1 MYNKGLFH
9 KWVPKPLSILLIVV
23 LLVPVLTASAI
34 YTGNIADMVGTLGT
48 MSESISLA
56 NNASS
61 IGMAAVF
68 PLLLRTKRYFRSK
81 ELLVGTLVILA
92 FLALVCGTTDD
103 ANIIVVGAFLMG
115 FFKMFTMIELIIP
128 VMGIIGGERWK
139 FYSFFYPIS
148 IGLGQL
154 SAYFTTLYAYN
165 EQWQHVYIISS
176 VVLLLCALIC
186 VIFMH
191 NLRPGKQIPL
201 AGFDWLSV
209 GLFSIAFMS
218 LNYVLVFARQQA
230 WYVSENIQWATV
242 GFVVFLGLFLYR
254 QSISKA
260 PNLPLA
266 IFKKRN
272 VVHALIM
279 IFLMGMFMG
288 SAAMQ
293 SAFTAILGYDN
304 PTNAEL
310 NMAMVPGGIAAAV
323 LGFYWFKNKWAMK
336 GYVLIGFLSFYLYT
350 LIMYFMIAPV
360 IDIEYLLLPN
370 FLRGLGMTV
379 LFIGLGLYGLNDLS
393 MQQTLAVSTVLITI
407 RSFFG
412 TAFFG
417 AIYSWAMYKL
427 QWQNVGDLAVNIDA
441 MVNIN
446 QARGNGMALYG
457 TVQVQAILSAAKE
470 LFGFIL
476 IAGIPVLAYV
486 AVHRFNPVHRRL
498 VIASKIIAWHPVKG
512 YKLHGRK
519 QYIEEAADVAAAAI

>member
-9 KWVPKPLSILLIVV
+9 KWVPKPIMLLLIVI
-23 LLVPVLTASAI
+23 LLVPVLTVSAV
-34 YTGNIADMVGTLGT
+34 YTGNITDMVGTLGT

-56 NNASS
+56 NNASA
-61 IGMAAVF
+61 IGMAAAF

-81 ELLVGTLVILA
+81 ELMVGSLVILA
-92 FLALVCGTTDD
+92 FLALVCGTTDN
-103 ANIIVVGAFLMG
+103 ANIIVVCALLMG
-115 FFKMFTMIELIIP
+115 FFKMFAMIELIIP
-128 VMGIIGGERWK
+128 VMGIIGGERWR
-139 FYSFFYPIS
+139 FYAFFYPIS

-154 SAYFTTLYAYN
+154 SGYFTTLYAYN
-165 EQWQHVYIISS
+165 QQWQHVYIISS
-176 VVLLLCALIC
+176 VVLLVCALIC

-209 GLFSIAFMS
+209 GLFSLAFML

-230 WYVSENIQWATV
+230 WYASENIQGATV
-242 GFVVFLGLFLYR
+242 GFVVFLGLFIYR
-254 QSISKA
+254 QSVSKA
-260 PNLPLA
+260 PNLPLE
-266 IFKKRN
+266 IFKKTN

-279 IFLMGMFMG
+279 IFLMGIFMG
-288 SAAMQ
+288 SAAIQ
-293 SAFTAILGYDN
+293 SAFSAILGYDN

-310 NMAMVPGGIAAAV
+310 NLAMVPGGILAAV
-323 LGFYWFKNKWAMK
+323 LGFYWFKNKWPMK

-379 LFIGLGLYGLNDLS
+379 LFIGLGLYGLNNLS

-407 RSFFG
+407 RSFLG

-427 QWQNVGDLAVNIDA
+427 QWQHVGDLAVNMDG
-441 MVNIN
+441 VNTIN

-457 TVQVQAILSAAKE
+457 TVQVQAVLSAAKE
-470 LFGFIL
+470 LFGYIL
-476 IAGIPVLAYV
+476 IAGIPVMVYV
-486 AVHRFNPVHRRL
+486 AVHRFNPVRRRL
-498 VIASKIIAWHPVKG
+498 VVASKIIAGQSVKG
-512 YKLHGRK
+512 YRLHGRNK
-519 QYIEEAADVAAAAI
+519 MTEEVADVAAAAV